1 MKTKMA
7 RGANPKYQL
16 SQDLFPRIKGAIV
29 NDTMLMSFINM
40 FNAGPEV
47 SLNGSPTV
55 SPTTQALPCSVF
67 LIFNFSQSFL
77 ELSHA
82 PPALD
87 IMMPSIAP
95 ETIAPA
101 RSPIRHAGPT
111 KRPTKIGAKIAYA
124 PGAIISFTL
133 DRVEIFTHLLL
144 SGSTSSSSGISP
156 M

>member
-16 SQDLFPRIKGAIV
+16 SQDLFPRIRGAIV
-29 NDTMLMSFINM
+29 NETMLISLIKM

-77 ELSHA
+77 PLSHA
-82 PPALD
+82 PPALL
-87 IMMPSIAP
+87 IITPNIVALP
-95 ETIAPA
+95 IQPA
-101 RSPIRHAGPT
+101 R
-111 KRPTKIGAKIAYA
+111 RP
-124 PGAIISFTL
+124 
-133 DRVEIFTHLLL
+133 
-144 SGSTSSSSGISP
+144 

>member
-1 MKTKMA
+1 MSAPVMMTKTT

-29 NDTMLMSFINM
+29 NETMLMSLIKM

-67 LIFNFSQSFL
+67 LIFNFSHNFL
-77 ELSHA
+77 ELSQA

-87 IMMPSIAP
+87 IMMASMAP
-95 ETIAPA
+95 DTIAPDNK
-101 RSPIRHAGPT
+101 PIRNLGP
-111 KRPTKIGAKIAYA
+111 
-124 PGAIISFTL
+124 
-133 DRVEIFTHLLL
+133 
-144 SGSTSSSSGISP
+144 
-156 M
+156 